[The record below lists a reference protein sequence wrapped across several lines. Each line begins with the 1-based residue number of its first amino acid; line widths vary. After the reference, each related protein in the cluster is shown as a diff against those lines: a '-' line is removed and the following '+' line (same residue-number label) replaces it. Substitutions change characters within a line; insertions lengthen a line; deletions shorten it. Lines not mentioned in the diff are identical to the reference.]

1 MILEKAASSCDF
13 LVRQC
18 AIRGLLA
25 VQPLQCFLSDVQRLE
40 TEFKQEE
47 KVQRKLVILQTLEGL
62 MELAVE
68 GKDERMLTL
77 CRSLCMRLV
86 EYLPHEKQSLVSQV
100 LSRCD
105 D

>member
-1 MILEKAASSCDF
+1 M
-13 LVRQC
+13 
-18 AIRGLLA
+18 
-25 VQPLQCFLSDVQRLE
+25 QPLECFHSDVQRLE

-47 KVQRKLVILQTLEGL
+47 KAQRKLVILQTLEGL

-86 EYLPHEKQSLVSQV
+86 EYLPQEKQSLVRQV
-100 LSRCD
+100 LSHCD

>member
-1 MILEKAASSCDF
+1 M
-13 LVRQC
+13 
-18 AIRGLLA
+18 
-25 VQPLQCFLSDVQRLE
+25 QPLDCFLSDVQRLE

-47 KVQRKLVILQTLEGL
+47 KAQRRLVILQTLEGL

-86 EYLPHEKQSLVSQV
+86 EHLPHEKQSLVRQV
-100 LSRCD
+100 LSHCD